1 MVFGLKHLSWTLT
14 KLRILPNSSKR
25 SITCIKL
32 FVCLLNCS
40 LIYAILLNGEV
51 NAAPIYLNPRDIEV
65 ESDSGDSVILVFE
78 KQAL

>member
-1 MVFGLKHLSWTLT
+1 M
-14 KLRILPNSSKR
+14 PNSLKR
-25 SITCIKL
+25 SITFIKL

-51 NAAPIYLNPRDIEV
+51 NAAPFYFNPRDIEA
-65 ESDSGDSVILVFE
+65 ESDSGDSVILVSE